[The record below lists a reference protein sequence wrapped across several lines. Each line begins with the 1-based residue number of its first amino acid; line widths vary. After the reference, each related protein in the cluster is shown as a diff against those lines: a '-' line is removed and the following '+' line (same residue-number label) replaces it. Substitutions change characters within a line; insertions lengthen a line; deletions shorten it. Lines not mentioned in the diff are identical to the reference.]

1 LEFDVPGDRRTTIE
15 RAYGRQVQYQ
25 ILGPLE
31 VWNGSR
37 RVGLGGPQP
46 AKALA
51 VLLLAGGNVAPL
63 DALIDALWDG
73 VPPPTAKHQVH
84 KLIAHLRRQLAAP
97 IETDGPGY
105 RIGPAPAEL
114 DATRFAD
121 HVTTGSVAS
130 LRAALAL
137 WRGPALSGLD
147 SRALRVAA
155 AALDERR
162 LDAAER
168 LADLRLAAG
177 EPAAEIA
184 ADLTPLVEAHP
195 LRETLRSR
203 LMVALQRCGRRA
215 DALAVYA
222 HTRTLL
228 ATELGLDPGPELVRT
243 HLRLLRADPALDPPA
258 PVEPVPA
265 GPARPLCT
273 LPYDLPDF
281 NGRDA
286 DLDTLHGTG
295 DTGGAVLITAID
307 GMAGVGKTA
316 LAVHA
321 AHRLAGRYP
330 DAQLFCD
337 LHAHTPGTPP
347 LDPETA
353 LGLLLRMLR
362 VPPDT
367 IPDGLAARTA
377 RWRAELA
384 GRRVLVVLDNAV
396 SAAQVRPLLPGTPGC
411 LVLLTSRHRLGVV
424 EGASVLSLDVLSPA
438 EALDLFGAVAGS
450 ARVAAEPTAAASVV
464 RLCGYLPLAIRVAAT
479 RLVNRPRWT
488 VAGLAARLGAESG
501 RLGELTLHDRGVGP
515 AFALSYACLE
525 PAQQRLFRLLG
536 RHPGADFDAHSVAA
550 LAATTPQRAEELL
563 ESLVD
568 THLLSQPAPGRY
580 SFHDLL
586 REYARML
593 DGPEGPERPEELEG
607 PEGPDGLEGPEPIA
621 RLHGYYLAAVT
632 AATDRVAPDSR
643 WPDPPRTST
652 AHLPPLAD
660 VDAALSWLDSERAT
674 LVALASA
681 VDDWRLACVLRVYFE
696 HRGHFADWRVTH
708 EHALRAARGDAVG
721 TTLIRFGLGA
731 CAMWTGRLDEG
742 LDHFRHATRSAD
754 PRLRATALTS
764 MGMLAHLLHRDVE
777 AAGHLHRA
785 LAITQDNPRTTAL
798 ALNNLGLAEGRL
810 GRRDAAL
817 DHHRRA
823 LTLARQAGSRGAERA
838 ILLGLGETSLRLGVP
853 AEEPFRRARDL
864 ARRGRFRMQEALALD
879 GLAHA
884 TGERWAWRAALAIFT
899 DLGVAR
905 AGLVRAH
912 LDSPGTPCCDLCRV
926 TPPVDV
932 TRPRAGASAR

>member
-1 LEFDVPGDRRTTIE
+1 VEFR
-15 RAYGRQVQYQ
+15 
-25 ILGPLE
+25 ILGPLQ
-31 VWNGSR
+31 VWKGAQ
-37 RVGLGGPQP
+37 RVALGGPQP

-51 VLLLAGGNVAPL
+51 ALLLAEGRVVPL

-73 VPPPTAKHQVH
+73 VPPRTAKHQVQ
-84 KLIAHLRRQLAAP
+84 KLIANLRRQLATP

-105 RIGPAPAEL
+105 RIVPAPAEL

-121 HVTTGSVAS
+121 HVATDTVAG

-137 WRGPALSGLD
+137 WRGPALSGMD
-147 SRALRVAA
+147 SRVLRAAA

-162 LDAAER
+162 LTVAER

-177 EPAAEIA
+177 ESGAEIA
-184 ADLTPLVEAHP
+184 AELTPLVEAHP

-215 DALAVYA
+215 DALAVY
-222 HTRTLL
+222 TRTRALL
-228 ATELGLDPGPELVRT
+228 AAELGLDPGPELVRT
-243 HLRLLRADPALDPPA
+243 HLRLLRADPSLDPPEPVA
-258 PVEPVPA
+258 PVPVGA
-265 GPARPLCT
+265 VRPPCT

-281 NGRDA
+281 HGRDA
-286 DLDTLHGTG
+286 DLDRLHGTG
-295 DTGGAVLITAID
+295 GTGGAVLITAID

-330 DAQLFCD
+330 DGQLFCD
-337 LHAHTPGTPP
+337 LHAHTPGAPP
-347 LDPETA
+347 VDAETA
-353 LGLLLRMLR
+353 LAMLLRMLR

-411 LVLLTSRHRLGVV
+411 LALVTSRRRLGVV
-424 EGASVLSLDVLSPA
+424 EGASVLSLDVLPPA
-438 EALDLFGAVAGS
+438 EALDLFGAVAGT
-450 ARVAAEPTAAASVV
+450 ARVTAEPSAAGSVV

-479 RLVNRPRWT
+479 RLVHRPRWT
-488 VAGLAARLGAESG
+488 VAALAARLGAETG

-525 PAQQRLFRLLG
+525 PGQQRLFRLLG

-550 LAATTPQRAEELL
+550 LAGTTPGRAEDLL

-568 THLLSQPAPGRY
+568 THLLTQPAPGRY

-586 REYARML
+586 REYAR
-593 DGPEGPERPEELEG
+593 
-607 PEGPDGLEGPEPIA
+607 GLPHPHGPEPLA
-621 RLHGYYLAAVT
+621 RLRDYYLAAAT
-632 AATDRVAPDSR
+632 AATDRIGADARRFQPTLTYPAV
-643 WPDPPRTST
+643 
-652 AHLPPLAD
+652 HLPPLAD
-660 VDAALSWLDSERAT
+660 LDAALSWLDSERAT
-674 LVALASA
+674 LVSLATA
-681 VDDWRLACVLRVYFE
+681 GDDWQLACVLRVYFE
-696 HRGHFADWRVTH
+696 HRGHFADWRATH
-708 EHALRAARGDAVG
+708 EHGLRAAHGDPLG
-721 TTLIRFGLGA
+721 TTLIRFNLGA

-742 LDHFRHATRSAD
+742 LDHFRRALAMEADD

-777 AAGHLHRA
+777 AAGYLRRA
-785 LAITQDNPRTTAL
+785 LAITHDNPRTTAL
-798 ALNNLGLAEGRL
+798 ALNNLGLTEGRL
-810 GRRDAAL
+810 GHRDAAL
-817 DHHRRA
+817 AHHRRA
-823 LTLARQAGSRGAERA
+823 LALAQQAGSSAAERA
-838 ILLGLGETSLRLGVP
+838 VLLGLGETSLRLGLP
-853 AEEPFRRARDL
+853 AADPFRRARDL

-884 TGERWAWRAALAIFT
+884 TGERGAWFEALAIFT
-899 DLGVAR
+899 DLGVAQ

-912 LDSPGTPCCDLCRV
+912 LDSPGTPSCDLCRV
-926 TPPVDV
+926 TSPVDV
-932 TRPRAGASAR
+932 TRQRAGALVR